1 MNRLYLIDKPL
12 ELTSFFIL
20 KILKK
25 KLDTPKAWHAGTLD
39 PLATWLLLVATWN
52 YTKLLPYLEDTS
64 KEYEFT
70 VMLDGRSPSHD
81 LWTEVTKISQQNF
94 WEYQKTLSLEKI
106 DSILKE
112 TFTWEID
119 QVPPKYSAVKIAGQQ
134 AFKRIRNGE
143 EITIK
148 SKKVIIHR
156 IEILSY
162 TYPELKLRASVSSGT
177 YVRSIASDLG
187 EILGC
192 GGYVTALRRTKIGA
206 LTLQSSQE
214 IDSFDENIILSVD
227 SVLPKN
233 CYIELNANCRRRLDE
248 WLEVRTE
255 LSLKPDTLYFVLT
268 EGEIS
273 HIVRF
278 DGKDIR
284 PLRKI

>member
-1 MNRLYLIDKPL
+1 M
-12 ELTSFFIL
+12 
-20 KILKK
+20 
-25 KLDTPKAWHAGTLD
+25 
-39 PLATWLLLVATWN
+39 ATGN

-70 VMLDGRSPSHD
+70 VMLDGTSPSHD
-81 LWTEVTKISQQNF
+81 LWTEVQKIPPELFSTF
-94 WEYQKTLSLEKI
+94 KTSITEDKI
-106 DSILKE
+106 QVLLKE
-112 TFTWEID
+112 KFTWEID
-119 QVPPKYSAVKIAGQQ
+119 QIPPKYSAVKIAGQQ
-134 AFKRIRNGE
+134 AFKRMRNGE

-148 SKKVIIHR
+148 PKKVTIHK

-177 YVRSIASDLG
+177 YVRSIASDLW
-187 EILGC
+187 ELLGC
-192 GGYVTALRRTKIGA
+192 GGYVTALRRTKIGPLKLEEA
-206 LTLQSSQE
+206 QE
-214 IDSFDENIILSVD
+214 IDSFDAQTILNVD
-227 SVLPKN
+227 KILPKD

-255 LSLKPDTLYFVLT
+255 LSLIPDTLYFVLT

-273 HIVRF
+273 HIVRY